1 MLHVKDCV
9 PLESILLF
17 THEKM
22 QQLYELLKNETEVLK
37 NNNIEELEDITL
49 QKISLTEQIEKSE
62 LQRINFLSE
71 KSLNPN
77 EPTQWLQNN
86 KLISVWEKMKSI
98 SEKAQKQ
105 NQINGQVIYGNRRR
119 IQTKIE
125 IINTSGSTPSAE
137 IVYSPSGENVKQ
149 HTSNTLAHV

>member
-1 MLHVKDCV
+1 MLHIKDCV

-22 QQLYELLKNETEVLK
+22 QQLYQLLKSESEILR

-49 QKISLTEQIEKSE
+49 KKISLTEQIEKSE

-71 KSLNPN
+71 NSLNPN
-77 EPTQWLQNN
+77 EPTQWLKNN

-98 SEKAQKQ
+98 SIKAQKQ
-105 NQINGQVIYGNRRR
+105 NQIKGQVIYGNRRR
-119 IQTKIE
+119 IQTKI
-125 IINTSGSTPSAE
+125 
-137 IVYSPSGENVKQ
+137 
-149 HTSNTLAHV
+149 